1 MGIKV
6 GVVGLGMM
14 GLTHLDAYAKLEGV
28 EVAALADRDEDRLHG
43 KTHASGNIEGQA
55 EGGFDYAS
63 VKKYTD
69 ASELIA
75 DPGLDVVDIC
85 LPTPAHVPFGIK
97 ALEAGKHLLTE
108 KPLAR
113 SYDDAMKLVD
123 AAEAS
128 DKIAM
133 CAMCMRFWPGWTWLK
148 DVISDQRFGKLLS
161 LSFRRVASHPQGPF
175 YQDGE
180 ANGGAA
186 LDLHIHDA
194 DFVQF
199 LFGLPRSVSSAG
211 YSSKTTAVDHI
222 ATRYDV
228 GTDAL
233 VRAEGSW
240 AMADGYAFRM
250 QYTANFE
257 RATAEFDSSAEQ
269 PLAVAQAGDNKPVE
283 LEGGMGYD
291 HEIAYF
297 IDCVRRNRQPEVVT
311 MQDAANAVR
320 LIEAEVQSAKK
331 SGAAVPLG

>member
-1 MGIKV
+1 MSIKV

-14 GLTHLDAYAKLEGV
+14 GLTHLDAYAKQEGV
-28 EVAALADRDEDRLHG
+28 QVVALADRDEDRLNG
-43 KTHASGNIEGQA
+43 KAKAGGNIEGQA
-55 EGGFDYAS
+55 QGGFDYDS
-63 VKKYTD
+63 VRKYTD
-69 ASELIA
+69 AAELIA
-75 DPGLDVVDIC
+75 DPDIDVVDIC

-97 ALEAGKHLLTE
+97 VLEAGKHLLTE

-113 SYDDAMKLVD
+113 SYEDAMKLVN
-123 AAEAS
+123 AAKAS

-133 CAMCMRFWPGWTWLK
+133 TAMCMRFWPGWTWLK
-148 DVISDQRFGKLLS
+148 ESIDDKRFGKLLS
-161 LSFRRVASHPQGPF
+161 LSFTRVSSHPKGPF
-175 YQDGE
+175 YQDGD

-199 LFGLPRSVSSAG
+199 LFGSPKSVSSVG
-211 YSSKTTAVDHI
+211 YSSKTNAVDHI

-228 GTDAL
+228 GNEAL

-257 RATAEFDSSAEQ
+257 NATAEFDSSAEHA
-269 PLAVAQAGDNKPVE
+269 LMLFKDGIGERVA
-283 LEGGMGYD
+283 LEDGMGYD

-297 IDCVRRNRQPEVVT
+297 LDCVRNNKQPTVVT

-320 LIEAEVQSAKK
+320 LIESEVQSVRRGTPV
-331 SGAAVPLG
+331 SLD

>member
-1 MGIKV
+1 MSIKV

-14 GLTHLDAYAKLEGV
+14 GLTHLDAYGKLNGV
-28 EVAALADRDEDRLHG
+28 EVVALADRDEDRLNG
-43 KTHASGNIEGQA
+43 RKQAGGNIEGQA
-55 EGGFDYAS
+55 EGGFDYSS
-63 VKKYTD
+63 VRKYTD
-69 ASELIA
+69 AFELIA
-75 DPGLDVVDIC
+75 DPDIDVVDIC

-97 ALEAGKHLLTE
+97 VLEAGKHLLTE

-113 SYDDAMKLVD
+113 TYEDAMKLVN

-148 DVISDQRFGKLLS
+148 HAIDDHRYGKLLS
-161 LSFRRVASHPQGPF
+161 LSFRRIASHPQGPF
-175 YQDGE
+175 YQDGD

-199 LFGLPRSVSSAG
+199 LFGLPKSVSSVG

-222 ATRYDV
+222 ATRYGV
-228 GTDAL
+228 GIDAL

-240 AMADGYAFRM
+240 AMADGYAFCM

-257 RATAEFDSSAEQ
+257 NATAEFDSNSDH
-269 PLAVAQAGDNKPVE
+269 PLRLYKDGETENIE
-283 LEGGMGYD
+283 LEDGMGYD

-297 IDCVRRNRQPEVVT
+297 LDCVRNNRQPEIVT
-311 MQDAANAVR
+311 MHDAANAVR
-320 LIEAEVQSAKK
+320 LIEAEVESVR
-331 SGAAVPLG
+331 SGVTVTLD

>member
-1 MGIKV
+1 MAIKV

-14 GLTHLDAYAKLEGV
+14 GLTHLDAYGKLDGV
-28 EVAALADRDEDRLHG
+28 EVVALADRDEDRLSG
-43 KTHASGNIEGQA
+43 KKQAGGNIEGQA
-55 EGGFDYAS
+55 EGRFDYDS
-63 VKKYTD
+63 VRKYTD
-69 ASELIA
+69 ADELIA
-75 DPGLDVVDIC
+75 DSDLDVVDIC
-85 LPTPAHVPFGIK
+85 LPTPAHVLFGLK
-97 ALEAGKHLLTE
+97 VLEAGKHLLVE

-113 SYDDAMKLVD
+113 SHEDAMRLVE

-128 DKIAM
+128 DKITM

-148 DVISDQRFGKLLS
+148 EAINDQRFGKLLS

-194 DFVQF
+194 DFIQF
-199 LFGLPRSVSSAG
+199 LFGLPKSVSSVG

-222 ATRYDV
+222 ATRYDL
-228 GTDAL
+228 GNDAI

-240 AMADGYAFRM
+240 AMADGFAFRM
-250 QYTANFE
+250 QYIANFE
-257 RATAEFDSSAEQ
+257 QATAEFDSSAEHALTLSQ
-269 PLAVAQAGDNKPVE
+269 GGESKPVE

-297 IDCVRRNRQPEVVT
+297 VDCVRNNRQPEIVT
-311 MQDAANAVR
+311 MRDAANAVK
-320 LIEAEVQSAKK
+320 LIEAEVQSVKA
-331 SGAAVPLG
+331 GTPIALG

>member
-1 MGIKV
+1 MAIKV

-14 GLTHLDAYAKLEGV
+14 GLTHLDAYAKLDGV
-28 EVAALADRDEDRLHG
+28 EVVALADRDEDRLNG
-43 KTHASGNIEGQA
+43 RSKAGGNIEGQA
-55 EGGFDYAS
+55 EGGFNYDS
-63 VKKYTD
+63 VRKYTD
-69 ASELIA
+69 AAELIA
-75 DPGLDVVDIC
+75 DPDLDIVDIC

-97 ALEAGKHLLTE
+97 VLEAGKHLLTE

-113 SYDDAMKLVD
+113 SYGDAMKLVH

-148 DVISDQRFGKLLS
+148 EAIGDGRHGKLLS

-175 YQDGE
+175 YLDGD

-199 LFGLPRSVSSAG
+199 LFGLPKSVSSVG

-222 ATRYDV
+222 TTRYDV
-228 GTDAL
+228 GIDAL

-240 AMADGYAFRM
+240 AMADGYAFCM

-257 RATAEFDSSAEQ
+257 NATAEFDSAAEHALTLSQ
-269 PLAVAQAGDNKPVE
+269 DGEAKPVE
-283 LEGGMGYD
+283 LEDGMGYD
-291 HEIAYF
+291 YEIAYF
-297 IDCVRRNRQPEVVT
+297 LDCVRNNSQPQIVT

-320 LIEAEVQSAKK
+320 LIEAEVQSVR
-331 SGAAVPLG
+331 SGAPVSLD

>member
-1 MGIKV
+1 MSIKV

-28 EVAALADRDEDRLHG
+28 EVVALADRDEDRLNG
-43 KTHASGNIEGQA
+43 KAKADGNIEGQA
-55 EGGFDYAS
+55 EGGFDYDS
-63 VKKYTD
+63 VRKYTD
-69 ASELIA
+69 AFELIA
-75 DPGLDVVDIC
+75 DPDLDVVDIC

-97 ALEAGKHLLTE
+97 VLEAGKHLLTE

-123 AAEAS
+123 AAETS

-148 DVISDQRFGKLLS
+148 ESIDDQRFGKLLS
-161 LSFRRVASHPQGPF
+161 LSFRRLASHPQGPF
-175 YQDGE
+175 YQDGD

-199 LFGLPRSVSSAG
+199 LFGLPKSVSSVG
-211 YSSKTTAVDHI
+211 YSSKTTEVDHI
-222 ATRYDV
+222 STRYDV

-240 AMADGYAFRM
+240 AMADGYAFCM
-250 QYTANFE
+250 QYSANFE
-257 RATAEFDSSAEQ
+257 KASAEFDSNSDQ
-269 PLAVAQAGDNKPVE
+269 PLKLYQDGQANPIE
-283 LEGGMGYD
+283 LPEGMGYD

-297 IDCVRRNRQPEVVT
+297 LDCVKNNRQPQIVT

-320 LIEAEVQSAKK
+320 LIEAEVESVR
-331 SGAAVPLG
+331 SGTTITLD

>member
-1 MGIKV
+1 MSIKV

-14 GLTHLDAYAKLEGV
+14 GLTHLDAYAKLDGV
-28 EVAALADRDEDRLHG
+28 EVVALADRDEDRLHG
-43 KTHASGNIEGQA
+43 RTQAGGNIEGQA
-55 EGGFDYAS
+55 EGGFDYES
-63 VKKYTD
+63 VRKYTD

-75 DPGLDVVDIC
+75 DPALDVVDIC
-85 LPTPAHVPFGIK
+85 LPTPAHVPFGIR

-113 SYDDAMKLVD
+113 SYDDAMKLVQ

-148 DVISDQRFGKLLS
+148 EMIDEKRFGELLS
-161 LSFRRVASHPQGPF
+161 LSFRRLASHPQGPF
-175 YQDGE
+175 YQDGD

-199 LFGLPRSVSSAG
+199 LFGLPKSVSSVG
-211 YSSKTTAVDHI
+211 YSSKTSAVDHI

-228 GTDAL
+228 GSDTL
-233 VRAEGSW
+233 IRAEGSW
-240 AMADGYAFRM
+240 AMADGYAFCM
-250 QYTANFE
+250 QFSANFE
-257 RATAEFDSSAEQ
+257 HASAEFDSNSDA
-269 PLAVAQAGDNKPVE
+269 PLKLFQDGEAKPVD
-283 LEGGMGYD
+283 LEAGMGYD

-297 IDCVRRNRQPEVVT
+297 LDCVRNNRQPEIVT
-311 MQDAANAVR
+311 MQDAANAVK
-320 LIEAEVQSAKK
+320 LIEAEVQSVRTGGPVK
-331 SGAAVPLG
+331 LD

>member
-1 MGIKV
+1 MAIRV

-14 GLTHLDAYAKLEGV
+14 GLTHLDAYGKLDGV
-28 EVAALADRDEDRLHG
+28 EVVALADRDEDRLNG
-43 KTHASGNIEGQA
+43 RTQAGGNIEGQA

-69 ASELIA
+69 AAELIA
-75 DPGLDVVDIC
+75 DPDIDVVDIC
-85 LPTPAHVPFGIK
+85 LPTPAHVPFGIQV
-97 ALEAGKHLLTE
+97 LDAGKHLLTE

-113 SYDDAMKLVD
+113 SYEDAMKLVQ

-148 DVISDQRFGKLLS
+148 DVINDQRYGKLLS

-175 YQDGE
+175 YQDGD

-194 DFVQF
+194 DFIQF
-199 LFGLPRSVSSAG
+199 LFGLPKSVSSAG

-228 GTDAL
+228 GGDAL

-257 RATAEFDSSAEQ
+257 NATAEFDSSAEHA
-269 PLAVAQAGDNKPVE
+269 LIIAQGGEIEPVE
-283 LEGGMGYD
+283 LEDGMGYD
-291 HEIAYF
+291 YEIAYF
-297 IDCVRRNRQPEVVT
+297 LECVRNNRQPETVT

-320 LIEAEVQSAKK
+320 LIEAEVQSVR
-331 SGAAVPLG
+331 SGAPVTLD

>member
-1 MGIKV
+1 MSIKV

-28 EVAALADRDEDRLHG
+28 EVTALADRDEDRLHG
-43 KTHASGNIEGQA
+43 KTQASGNIEGQA

-69 ASELIA
+69 AVELIA
-75 DPGLDVVDIC
+75 DPDLDVVDIC

-97 ALEAGKHLLTE
+97 TLEAGKHLLTE

-113 SYDDAMKLVD
+113 SYDDATKLVN

-148 DVISDQRFGKLLS
+148 DVISDHRFGRLLS

-175 YQDGE
+175 YKDGD

-199 LFGLPRSVSSAG
+199 LFGLPKSVSSVG

-228 GTDAL
+228 GIDAL
-233 VRAEGSW
+233 IRAEGSW
-240 AMADGYAFRM
+240 AMADGFAFRM
-250 QYTANFE
+250 QYIANFE
-257 RATAEFDSSAEQ
+257 NATAEFDSTAEHALT
-269 PLAVAQAGDNKPVE
+269 LAQEGQTKPIE
-283 LEGGMGYD
+283 LEDGMGYD

-297 IDCVRRNRQPEVVT
+297 LDCVRNNRQPEVVT

-320 LIEAEVQSAKK
+320 LIEAEVQSVKT
-331 SGAAVPLG
+331 GAAVPLG

>member
-1 MGIKV
+1 MAIRV

-14 GLTHLDAYAKLEGV
+14 GLTHLDAYGKLDGV
-28 EVAALADRDEDRLHG
+28 EVVALADRDEDRLSG
-43 KTHASGNIEGQA
+43 ESQAGGNIEGQA

-69 ASELIA
+69 AAELIA
-75 DPGLDVVDIC
+75 DPDIDVVDIC

-97 ALEAGKHLLTE
+97 VLDAGKHLLTE

-113 SYDDAMKLVD
+113 SYDDAMKLVQ

-148 DVISDQRFGKLLS
+148 DVINDQRYGKLLS

-175 YQDGE
+175 YQDGD

-199 LFGLPRSVSSAG
+199 LFGLPKSVSSVG

-228 GTDAL
+228 GNDAL

-257 RATAEFDSSAEQ
+257 NATAEFDSSAEHA
-269 PLAVAQAGDNKPVE
+269 LTIARGGESEPVE
-283 LEGGMGYD
+283 LEDGMGYD
-291 HEIAYF
+291 YEIAYF
-297 IDCVRRNRQPEVVT
+297 LECVRKNQQPETVT

-320 LIEAEVQSAKK
+320 LIEAEVQSVR
-331 SGAAVPLG
+331 SGTPVTLG

>member
-1 MGIKV
+1 MAIRV

-14 GLTHLDAYAKLEGV
+14 GLTHLDAYGKLGGV
-28 EVAALADRDEDRLHG
+28 EVVALADRDEDRLSG
-43 KTHASGNIEGQA
+43 KTQAGGNIEGQA
-55 EGGFDYAS
+55 EGGFDYAG

-69 ASELIA
+69 AAELIG
-75 DPGLDVVDIC
+75 DPDIDVVDIC
-85 LPTPAHVPFGIK
+85 LPTPAHVPFGIQV
-97 ALEAGKHLLTE
+97 LEAGKHLLTE

-113 SYDDAMKLVD
+113 SYDDAMKLVQ

-148 DVISDQRFGKLLS
+148 DAINDRRYGKLLS

-175 YQDGE
+175 YQDGD

-194 DFVQF
+194 DFIQF
-199 LFGLPRSVSSAG
+199 LFGLPKSVSSVG

-222 ATRYDV
+222 ATRYNV
-228 GTDAL
+228 GNDAL

-257 RATAEFDSSAEQ
+257 NATAEFDSSAEHA
-269 PLAVAQAGDNKPVE
+269 LTVAQGGEIEPIDLKD
-283 LEGGMGYD
+283 GMGYD
-291 HEIAYF
+291 YEIAYF
-297 IDCVRRNRQPEVVT
+297 LDCVRNNRQPETVT

-320 LIEAEVQSAKK
+320 LIEAEVQSVR
-331 SGAAVPLG
+331 SGTPVTLD

>member
-1 MGIKV
+1 MAIRV

-14 GLTHLDAYAKLEGV
+14 GLTHLDAYAKLDGV
-28 EVAALADRDEDRLHG
+28 EVVALADRDEDRLTG
-43 KTHASGNIEGQA
+43 KTLASGNIEGQA
-55 EGGFDYAS
+55 EGGFDYAG
-63 VKKYTD
+63 VRAYTD
-69 ASELIA
+69 AAELIA

-85 LPTPAHVPFGIK
+85 LPTPAHVPFGVK

-113 SYDDAMKLVD
+113 GYDDAMKLVA

-148 DVISDQRFGKLLS
+148 DVINDRRFGKLLS

-175 YQDGE
+175 YNDGD

-199 LFGLPRSVSSAG
+199 LFGLPRSVSSVG
-211 YSSKTTAVDHI
+211 YSSKTNAVDHI

-228 GTDAL
+228 GSDAL

-257 RATAEFDSSAEQ
+257 QATAEFDSSAEHALT
-269 PLAVAQAGDNKPVE
+269 LAQGGESNPVD
-283 LEGGMGYD
+283 LEEGMGYD

-297 IDCVRRNRQPEVVT
+297 LDCVRNNRQPQAVT

-320 LIEAEVQSAKK
+320 LIEAEVQSVK
-331 SGAAVPLG
+331 SGAPVPLG

>member
-1 MGIKV
+1 MRIKV

-28 EVAALADRDEDRLHG
+28 EVVALADRDEDRLSG
-43 KTHASGNIEGQA
+43 KTQADGNIEGQA
-55 EGGFDYAS
+55 EGGFDYDS
-63 VKKYTD
+63 VRKYTD
-69 ASELIA
+69 AAELIA
-75 DPGLDVVDIC
+75 DPGIDVVDIC
-85 LPTPAHVPFGIK
+85 LPTPAHVPFGVK
-97 ALEAGKHLLTE
+97 VLEVGRHLLTE

-113 SYDDAMKLVD
+113 SYEDAMKLVN
-123 AAEAS
+123 AAKAS

-148 DVISDQRFGKLLS
+148 EVLDDARFGKLLS

-175 YQDGE
+175 YQDGD

-194 DFVQF
+194 DFIQF
-199 LFGLPRSVSSAG
+199 LFGLPKSVSSVG
-211 YSSKTTAVDHI
+211 YASKTNAVDHI

-228 GTDAL
+228 GIDAL

-257 RATAEFDSSAEQ
+257 NATAEFDSGADD
-269 PLAVAQAGDNKPVE
+269 PLTLAQGGESKPVE
-283 LEGGMGYD
+283 LEDGMGYD

-297 IDCVRRNRQPEVVT
+297 LDCVRHNKQPEIVT

-320 LIEAEVQSAKK
+320 LIEAEVQSVR
-331 SGAAVPLG
+331 SGTAVTLD

>member
-1 MGIKV
+1 MSIKV

-28 EVAALADRDEDRLHG
+28 EVVALADRDEDRLNG
-43 KTHASGNIEGQA
+43 KTKAGGNIEGQA
-55 EGGFDYAS
+55 EGGFDYES

-69 ASELIA
+69 AFELIA
-75 DPGLDVVDIC
+75 DPDIDVVDIC
-85 LPTPAHVPFGIK
+85 LPTPAHVPFGIMV
-97 ALEAGKHLLTE
+97 LEAGKHLLTE

-113 SYDDAMKLVD
+113 TYDDAMKLVK
-123 AAEAS
+123 AAETS

-148 DVISDQRFGKLLS
+148 EAIDDQRFGKLLS

-175 YQDGE
+175 YQDGD

-199 LFGLPRSVSSAG
+199 LFGLPKSVSSVG
-211 YSSKTTAVDHI
+211 YSSKTSAVDHI

-228 GTDAL
+228 GIDAL

-240 AMADGYAFRM
+240 AMADGFAFRM
-250 QYTANFE
+250 QYIANFDN
-257 RATAEFDSSAEQ
+257 ATAEFDSRAADALTLSQGGET
-269 PLAVAQAGDNKPVE
+269 KPVQ
-283 LEGGMGYD
+283 LEAGMGYD

-297 IDCVRRNRQPEVVT
+297 LDCVRNNRQPKIVT
-311 MQDAANAVR
+311 MQDAANAVK
-320 LIEAEVQSAKK
+320 LIEAEVQSVR
-331 SGAAVPLG
+331 SGAVVSLD

>member
-1 MGIKV
+1 MSIKV

-14 GLTHLDAYAKLEGV
+14 GLTHLDAYAKLDGV
-28 EVAALADRDEDRLHG
+28 EVLALADRDEDRLTG
-43 KTHASGNIEGQA
+43 KTQAGGNIEGQA

-63 VKKYTD
+63 VRAYTD
-69 ASELIA
+69 AAELIA
-75 DPGLDVVDIC
+75 DPDIDVVDIC
-85 LPTPAHVPFGIK
+85 LRTPAHVPFGIK
-97 ALEAGKHLLTE
+97 TLEAGKHLLTE

-113 SYDDAMKLVD
+113 SYDDAMKLVR

-148 DVISDQRFGKLLS
+148 DVIGDQRFGKLLS
-161 LSFRRVASHPQGPF
+161 LSFRRAASHPQGPF
-175 YQDGE
+175 YADGE

-194 DFVQF
+194 DFIQF
-199 LFGLPRSVSSAG
+199 LFGLPKSVSSVG
-211 YSSKTTAVDHI
+211 YSSKTTAVDHV

-228 GTDAL
+228 GSNAL

-240 AMADGYAFRM
+240 AMANGYAFRM

-257 RATAEFDSSAEQ
+257 QATAEFDSSAEHALM
-269 PLAVAQAGDNKPVE
+269 LARAGESKPVE
-283 LEGGMGYD
+283 LEEGMGYD

-297 IDCVRRNRQPEVVT
+297 LDCVRNNRRPQIVT

-320 LIEAEVQSAKK
+320 LIEAEVQSVR
-331 SGAAVPLG
+331 SGTPVPLG